1 MLRHRH
7 IDRICC
13 GVMAFTIML
22 TMGFM
27 GAGALGL
34 IGTASAMGYE
44 DALFDAGEVHTID
57 IVMEDWD
64 SFIESCENEE
74 YVACTVVI
82 DGEKFSNVAIR
93 AKGNTS
99 LSSVQQYGNGRYS
112 FKIEFDHYDNGVTY
126 HGLDKLSLNNLI
138 QDSTFMKDYIV
149 YAMMGKMGVAA
160 PLCSYVYITVNDEDW
175 GLYLAVEGVEESF
188 IRRNYGADGGELYK
202 PDSMSFGGGRGNG
215 KDFDMEAFK
224 EEMGWA
230 ETDATQTFAQAAG
243 AETTAEPDEMSGDSD
258 TADALSDMDRIR
270 DGMGQALSGSGEM
283 PADIGEMPEGMGG
296 LAENMGGAA
305 EGTDG
310 ENAAFGF
317 EKPDMSSFGGM
328 GSSDVK
334 LQYIDDD
341 HDSYSNIF
349 DNAVTDVSDTDKTRL
364 IASLK
369 ALSEGDVESSVDM
382 EQVARY
388 FAVHDFVR
396 NDDSYTGSMIHNYYL
411 YEDDGVLSMVPWDYN
426 LAFGG
431 FAGGSA
437 SAQVNSPIDTP
448 VSDGDLESRPM
459 VAWLFSSDEYTALY
473 HVAYGQLI
481 SEICDSGWLDS
492 EIVRVSG
499 MIAPYVEKDENAFFS
514 YEEFERGVAALRQF
528 CTLRAQSVSGQL
540 SGEIPSTEDGQ
551 SADSAL
557 ISADG
562 LNLSDMGGMNAGGG
576 RGMGGMAMPEGME
589 LPEGI
594 TMPEGMQMPQAWTEE
609 SDIATTTAERTEDDG
624 AAASAEAMEADG
636 THVPAEQEKSDEAGA
651 SAEPEDADDA
661 NATVVPAESD
671 ADQSGGADVK
681 RPTQLVQPVSEAEE
695 AADAQPAA
703 GAGETAQEGAAF
715 QGLGMS
721 APGHGESRTSDSDV
735 SMQQSGD
742 NTLWL
747 TLGSTGILLLGIIVA
762 ALFRSRNI

>member
-13 GVMAFTIML
+13 GVMAFTILL

-34 IGTASAMGYE
+34 IQTASAMGYE
-44 DALFDAGEVHTID
+44 DALFDNGEVHTID
-57 IVMEDWD
+57 IVMDDWD
-64 SFIESCENEE
+64 SFIENCENEE

-99 LSSVQQYGNGRYS
+99 LSSVQQYGNDRYS

-138 QDSTFMKDYIV
+138 QDSAFMKDYIV
-149 YAMMGKMGVAA
+149 YTMMGKMGVAA
-160 PLCSYVYITVNDEDW
+160 PLCSYVYITVNGEDW

-188 IRRNYGADGGELYK
+188 IRRNYGADGGVLYK

-230 ETDATQTFAQAAG
+230 ETDATQTFAQAAD
-243 AETTAEPDEMSGDSD
+243 AEATAEPEQ
-258 TADALSDMDRIR
+258 TA
-270 DGMGQALSGSGEM
+270 GEPAAAGV
-283 PADIGEMPEGMGG
+283 PADMGEPPADMGG
-296 LAENMGGAA
+296 VADGAA
-305 EGTDG
+305 G
-310 ENAAFGF
+310 EEAASGF
-317 EKPDMSSFGGM
+317 EKPDMSGMSSFGGM

-341 HDSYSNIF
+341 TDSYSNIF

-369 ALSEGDVESSVDM
+369 ALSDGDVEGSVDM

-388 FAVHDFVR
+388 FAVHDFVC

-437 SAQVNSPIDTP
+437 SAQVNSPINTP

-459 VAWLFSSDEYTALY
+459 VAWLFSNDEYTALY
-473 HVAYGQLI
+473 HEAYSRLV

-492 EIVRVSG
+492 EIVRVG
-499 MIAPYVEKDENAFFS
+499 EMIAPYVEKDENAFFS
-514 YEEFERGVAALRQF
+514 YEEFEQGVAALRQF

-551 SADSAL
+551 SVDSSAL
-557 ISADG
+557 VSADG
-562 LNLSDMGGMNAGGG
+562 LDLSDMGGMNEGGG

-594 TMPEGMQMPQAWTEE
+594 TMPEGMQMPQAWTEG

-624 AAASAEAMEADG
+624 AAASAGAMEADG
-636 THVPAEQEKSDEAGA
+636 TDVPAEQEKSGEAGA
-651 SAEPEDADDA
+651 SAYGA
-661 NATVVPAESD
+661 NATVVPTGND
-671 ADQSGGADVK
+671 ADQSGGADVE
-681 RPTQLVQPVSEAEE
+681 RPTQPVSEAEE
-695 AADAQPAA
+695 ASDAQPARGRGE
-703 GAGETAQEGAAF
+703 GAGGTDIPGA
-715 QGLGMS
+715 GMS
-721 APGHGESRTSDSDV
+721 ASGHGENRASGSDIST
-735 SMQQSGD
+735 QQSGD
-742 NTLWL
+742 NTLLL